1 MHTFRREPADQ
12 VLPAGIWRI
21 RLAPDGVI
29 SVEDPRGGGGN
40 EAFSA
45 TPGTL
50 ALQRPA
56 NWILPRSRQGSFC
69 AIEPLGA
76 YAWSAGPRTLV
87 LKPLRD
93 RCADRNSMFTGS
105 WSRA

>member
-29 SVEDPRGGGGN
+29 SVEDPG
-40 EAFSA
+40 
-45 TPGTL
+45 
-50 ALQRPA
+50 
-56 NWILPRSRQGSFC
+56 RSSSNRFG
-69 AIEPLGA
+69 
-76 YAWSAGPRTLV
+76 
-87 LKPLRD
+87 D

-105 WSRA
+105 WRRR